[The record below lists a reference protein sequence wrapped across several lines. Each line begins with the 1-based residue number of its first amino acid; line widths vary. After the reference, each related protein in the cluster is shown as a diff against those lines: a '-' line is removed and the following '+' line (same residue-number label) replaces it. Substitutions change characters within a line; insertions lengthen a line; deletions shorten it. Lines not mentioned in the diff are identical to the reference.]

1 MNSPSL
7 GGKGSEDR
15 LEHGEPVSAGLK
27 AAVQRRWTPTFQKL
41 ISLALP
47 DDRTKGKVPLA
58 SYVMRPFSLNTV
70 STEHSRL
77 EQHFI

>member
-15 LEHGEPVSAGLK
+15 LEHGGEPVSAGLK
-27 AAVQRRWTPTFQKL
+27 AAVQSRWTPTFQKL

-47 DDRTKGKVPLA
+47 DDRAKGK
-58 SYVMRPFSLNTV
+58 
-70 STEHSRL
+70 
-77 EQHFI
+77 